1 MRTVITGLGMVTP
14 VGLDTR
20 SSWATLLAGGS
31 GIAEITQFDARELPI
46 RVVGEVKG
54 FDPSGLV
61 EHKEAR
67 RLDRNV
73 LLSIAAA
80 DEALRDAEL
89 SMAGSDRVGVLFGTA
104 IGGFI
109 TMMEQHDILRDRGP
123 ERVSPH
129 FLPMC
134 LPDSASGAIAQRFDL
149 RGPNYAPISACST
162 GAHAIGEASEVIR
175 RGDADVVL
183 AGGAEACIHPLIFA
197 GFTNMKGLGAPRAGE
212 GPETASRPFDA
223 TRGGFVCAEG
233 ATVVV
238 VESRD
243 HALARGAT
251 IYAEVLGHGNS
262 NDAFHAVTPRPDSSG
277 VVAMI
282 EQSLRRAGVDRERVG
297 YVNPHGSATP
307 LGDAAES
314 HALELVFGDHAASL
328 AVSSTKSAT
337 GHQFGGAGSFE
348 IAVCALALRDGI
360 VPPTLNY
367 RDPDPECRLDY
378 VTEGAR
384 RIDLEVALSNSMG
397 LGGHNGCVL
406 LGRHRDA

>member
-1 MRTVITGLGMVTP
+1 MMPTEK
-14 VGLDTR
+14 R
-20 SSWATLLAGGS
+20 S
-31 GIAEITQFDARELPI
+31 E
-46 RVVGEVKG
+46 
-54 FDPSGLV
+54 
-61 EHKEAR
+61 
-67 RLDRNV
+67 
-73 LLSIAAA
+73 
-80 DEALRDAEL
+80 
-89 SMAGSDRVGVLFGTA
+89 
-104 IGGFI
+104 
-109 TMMEQHDILRDRGP
+109 
-123 ERVSPH
+123 
-129 FLPMC
+129 
-134 LPDSASGAIAQRFDL
+134 
-149 RGPNYAPISACST
+149 
-162 GAHAIGEASEVIR
+162 
-175 RGDADVVL
+175 

-212 GPETASRPFDA
+212 GPETASRPFDL

-282 EQSLRRAGVDRERVG
+282 EQSLRRSGIERERVG

-314 HALELVFGDHAASL
+314 HAIERVFGTHATAL

-384 RIDLEVALSNSMG
+384 RLDLDVALSNSMG

-406 LGRHRDA
+406 LGRLDVT